1 MSHSRLLSSL
11 LLSLALALLARGD
24 ELRDAQ
30 RDYRSSIARPALYVR
45 VKAIVRLAR
54 TRDPKALQTLIKR
67 YQRPEPPEDHVAYL
81 VAGISAEAF
90 SGPEHEEAWTKWL
103 SKEKSRS
110 DAWLWF
116 LGQGLRGAHSG
127 AGPLV
132 EAALDSDLDPFLRA
146 ASLQALARANHP
158 PETLEAIQKLLA
170 ERGPALKKK
179 RDLLGR
185 SVLVEACALALARTP
200 TGSEG
205 FAPAAELVIDMLER
219 DDLLPR
225 TPWVIAR
232 RLADALGVGELYL
245 EAGPWRKALQAFLAK
260 KEEAGAA
267 PGKTRVRPV
276 QLPPGRSIPR
286 FLGIEGSG
294 SRVAFVIDCSDS
306 MLTPLTPSE
315 VEEMKRPVT
324 GSDRTAP
331 RPVDDPSEDLA
342 KQLPWERIKTRFD
355 AAREALKLSLASLGE
370 KMEYVVITFGQ
381 DASLLG
387 DQGLV
392 SATPPNVQRTIR
404 ALDAIRAKPGGAD
417 RPHGTLMGYTNLHG
431 GLRDAFQVTS
441 RGLLE
446 RDEHVAEGGFRE
458 GVETIFLLSDGAPSW
473 DDFDA
478 VDKND
483 QDLNS
488 GDPEAGTQG
497 AKSPTLNF
505 YGPYVFVDHLVRDVI
520 RMNLFRQAEIHCI
533 GIGEA
538 NEQLLK
544 LLAEVGGGEFRRIA
558 GGGR

>member
-1 MSHSRLLSSL
+1 MSRTRLIPSL
-11 LLSLALALLARGD
+11 LLLSGFACFAQAD

-30 RDYRSSIARPALYVR
+30 RDYRRSIARPALYIR

-54 TRDPKALQTLIKR
+54 THDPKALQTLVRR

-90 SGPEHEEAWTKWL
+90 VEAEHEETWAKWL
-103 SKEKSRS
+103 SKNKSRE
-110 DAWLWF
+110 DAWLWY
-116 LGQGLRGAHSG
+116 LGQGLRATHRGAE
-127 AGPLV
+127 PLR
-132 EAALDSDLDPFLRA
+132 EAALDAGLDPFLRA
-146 ASLQALARANHP
+146 ASLHALARAKRP
-158 PETLEAIQKLLA
+158 VETLATIQGLLS
-170 ERGPALKKK
+170 EGGPALKKK

-185 SVLVEACALALARTP
+185 SALVEACALALSRSP
-200 TGSEG
+200 VRSEG
-205 FAPAAELVIDMLER
+205 FAPAAELVIDQLER

-225 TPWVIAR
+225 TPWVVAR
-232 RLADALGVGELYL
+232 RLAGALGTGELYL
-245 EAGPWRKALQAFLAK
+245 AAAPWRKALQALLAK
-260 KEEAGAA
+260 QEQEGAA

-306 MLTPLTPSE
+306 MLTPLTAKE

-324 GSDRTAP
+324 GSDPNAP
-331 RPVDDPSEDLA
+331 READAQPEDLA
-342 KQLPWERIKTRFD
+342 AQLPWERIKTRFD

-370 KMEYVVITFGQ
+370 KMEYVVIPFGH

-392 SATPPNVQRTIR
+392 PATQANLRRTVR
-404 ALDAIRAKPGGAD
+404 ALDAIRSRPGGAD
-417 RPHGTLMGYTNLHG
+417 RPDGTLMGYTNLHG
-431 GLRDAFQVTS
+431 GLREAFRITTKG
-441 RGLLE
+441 RIE

-458 GVETIFLLSDGAPSW
+458 GIETIFLLSDGAPSW

-544 LLAEVGGGEFRRIA
+544 LLAEIGGGEFRRIA
-558 GGGR
+558 GR